1 MFGHV
6 KAAQRPRFPLHDAQR
21 PTHFDQSIEF
31 PQHQR
36 MRNPE
41 EPGKS
46 ARVMSDIRFGGN
58 DERRL
63 QRCQPRIFRLT
74 LRDKGEKPLGLVA
87 ILVVHA
93 ASRLRN
99 DTMIDLEVGVSL
111 SSPELPSGTSTFSS
125 G

>member
-1 MFGHV
+1 MFHDV
-6 KAAQRPRFPLHDAQR
+6 KAAQCPRFPLHDAQR
-21 PTHFDQSIEF
+21 PAYFDERIQLS
-31 PQHQR
+31 QHQS
-36 MRNPE
+36 MGNPE
-41 EPGKS
+41 KPGK
-46 ARVMSDIRFGGN
+46 RTTVNGNTLFGSN

-63 QRCQPRIFRLT
+63 QRCQPQILRLT
-74 LRDKGEKPLGLVA
+74 LRDKGEKPLGLIA

-111 SSPELPSGTSTFSS
+111 SSPALPKGTSTFSS